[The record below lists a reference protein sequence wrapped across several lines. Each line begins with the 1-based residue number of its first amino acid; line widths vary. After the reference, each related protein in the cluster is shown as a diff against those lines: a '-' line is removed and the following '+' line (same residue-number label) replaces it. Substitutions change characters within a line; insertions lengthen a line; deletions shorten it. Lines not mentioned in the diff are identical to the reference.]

1 MHPLDEERIDRA
13 IAFLQM
19 TDTAALLDTILPEL
33 RAEDKAAVEASC
45 ELRHAA
51 LLVFPQT
58 LHDLRDAFAARGL
71 TAGEPKPS
79 VVVRERL
86 SQRYRRP
93 LHALDV
99 SILRVPLALADGRES
114 SIEVFALPVAEGSE
128 LVEIAAG
135 EREHDDEAHVALA
148 VARADRMVLAALSSI
163 FGDHGWMRPD
173 SGGYNRR
180 EGNTVLYFRD
190 ADARNHFLRRIELL
204 APGDYP
210 AIIDAHRRR
219 TVPPANRLLT
229 LMTGAWT
236 TQAIAVAAE
245 LELAD
250 LLTAHPKATVAE
262 LAELTATHADSLGR
276 LLRYLTSLGL
286 ISASGET
293 FELTEM
299 GRLLRRDADPA
310 LRPLARLYGGPFYE
324 SFGQLIHSVRTGRE
338 AFDHVFGEHHFEHF
352 AARPELSELFDTAM
366 ASSASMFG
374 GVAEIVDLSTA
385 GTVVDVAGGTG
396 ELLMRIMRAAPHV
409 EGVLF
414 ERPHVLDEARPRF
427 AQNGIGDRCTFV
439 SGDFTDGVPAG
450 GDVYILS
457 RVLHDWDDEM
467 CAKILGGCAK
477 AMPDGARLLIVER
490 LLPDD
495 RSASLAFAWD
505 IHMLCN
511 VGGRERTEA
520 HFAQLLSAAG
530 FKLTARHA
538 LPLDVY
544 LLSAEK
550 VGDASDPNP

>member
-1 MHPLDEERIDRA
+1 MHPLDLARIDRA
-13 IAFLQM
+13 IDFLQT
-19 TDTAALLDTILPEL
+19 TDTAALLDALLPEL

-58 LHDLRDAFAARGL
+58 LDDLREALAARGL

-79 VVVRERL
+79 VVVRERV
-86 SQRYRRP
+86 SRRYRQP
-93 LHALDV
+93 LHTLDV
-99 SILRVPLALADGRES
+99 SILRVPLTLDDGREA
-114 SIEVFALPVAEGSE
+114 SIEVFAMLVPEGSAQE
-128 LVEIAAG
+128 EIAAG

-148 VARADRMVLAALSSI
+148 VGRADRMVLAALRSI

-190 ADARNHFLRRIELL
+190 ADARNHFLRRVELL

-210 AIIDAHRRR
+210 AIIEAHRRHS
-219 TVPPANRLLT
+219 VPPANRLLT

-250 LLTAHPKATVAE
+250 LLTSHPDATVEE
-262 LAELTATHADSLGR
+262 LAELTAADADSLGR
-276 LLRYLTSLGL
+276 LLRYLASIGL
-286 ISASGET
+286 LSDSGET

-299 GRLLRRDADPA
+299 GRLLRKDADPP

-324 SFGQLIHSVRTGRE
+324 SFGQFIHSVRTGRE
-338 AFDHVFGEHHFEHF
+338 AFDHVFGEHHFQYF
-352 AARPELSELFDTAM
+352 AERPELSELFDTAM

-374 GVAEIVDLSTA
+374 GVAELIDFSTA
-385 GTVVDVAGGTG
+385 AKVVDIAGGTG
-396 ELLMRIMRAAPHV
+396 ELLMRIMRSAPHV

-414 ERPHVLDEARPRF
+414 ERPHVLEEARERF
-427 AQNGIGDRCTFV
+427 AHDGVADRCSFV
-439 SGDFTDGVPAG
+439 SGDFTAGVPGG

-467 CAKILGGCAK
+467 CATILGRCAE
-477 AMPDGARLLIVER
+477 AMAQGARLLIVER

-511 VGGRERTEA
+511 VGGRERTQA
-520 HFAQLLSAAG
+520 RFAELLSGAG
-530 FKLTARHA
+530 FQLTARHA

-550 VGDASDPNP
+550 VLDAAG

>member
-1 MHPLDEERIDRA
+1 MHLTDLARIDSA
-13 IAFLQM
+13 IEFLEM
-19 TDTAALLDTILPEL
+19 TDTGALLGAILPEL
-33 RAEDKAAVEASC
+33 RAEDRAAVEASC

-58 LHDLRDAFAARGL
+58 LDDLREALAARGL
-71 TAGEPKPS
+71 TAGEAKPS

-86 SQRYRRP
+86 SHRYRHP
-93 LHALDV
+93 LHTLDV
-99 SILRVPLALADGRES
+99 SILRVPLALADGRET
-114 SIEVFALPVAEGSE
+114 SIEVFALPVAPGSA
-128 LVEIAAG
+128 LVEIAVG

-148 VARADRMVLAALSSI
+148 VGRADRMLLAGLRSI

-173 SGGYNRR
+173 GGGYNRR

-190 ADARNHFLRRIELL
+190 ADAQNHFLRRVELL
-204 APGDYP
+204 APGEYP
-210 AIIDAHRRR
+210 AIIEAHRRQS
-219 TVPPANRLLT
+219 VPPANRLLT

-236 TQAIAVAAE
+236 TQAIAVTAE

-250 LLTAHPKATVAE
+250 LLAANPQATVAE
-262 LAELTATHADSLGR
+262 LADLTATDEDSLGR
-276 LLRYLTSLGL
+276 LLRYLTSIGL

-324 SFGQLIHSVRTGRE
+324 SFGQFIHSVRTGRE
-338 AFDHVFGEHHFEHF
+338 AFDHVFGEHHFQYF
-352 AARPELSELFDTAM
+352 ADRPELSELFDTAM

-374 GVAEIVDLSTA
+374 GVAQIIDFSTA
-385 GTVVDVAGGTG
+385 RTVVDIAGGNG
-396 ELLMRIMRAAPHV
+396 ELLMRIMRSAPHV

-414 ERPHVLDEARPRF
+414 ERPHVLDEARARF
-427 AQNGIGDRCTFV
+427 GQEGVADRCTFV
-439 SGDFTDGVPAG
+439 SGDFTAGVPVG

-457 RVLHDWDDEM
+457 RVLHDWDDELCGTILRR
-467 CAKILGGCAK
+467 CAE
-477 AMPDGARLLIVER
+477 AMPEGARLLIVER

-495 RSASLAFAWD
+495 RAPSLAFAWD

-520 HFAQLLSAAG
+520 RYAQLLSAAG
-530 FKLTARHA
+530 FELSGRHA

-550 VGDASDPNP
+550 VRDGSG